1 MLKLFIRT
9 LWKSVKYVG
18 IFLGVYFIGNT
29 LLTVTL
35 ANFFKDVPLIPTL
48 IVLGIP
54 AAVVFFVSLYVRIND
69 KDRAKQYRNKVKSH
83 VFHIGKDL
91 ANIVLSKEF
100 MIDLLVFCTYFLLL
114 SLVGGRIIFHSN
126 IGETIVL
133 LMIAFFLYGML
144 DMLSWLCTH
153 IRYLKDE
160 VG

>member
-1 MLKLFIRT
+1 MLKLFVRT
-9 LWKSVKYVG
+9 LLKSGKYVV
-18 IFLGVYFIGNT
+18 IFMGVYFIGGT

-35 ANFFKDVPLIPTL
+35 ANFFKDVPLIPSL

-69 KDRAKQYRNKVKSH
+69 KDKAKQYRNEIKAH
-83 VFHIGKDL
+83 AFHTGKDL
-91 ANIVLSKEF
+91 ANIARSKDFIIE
-100 MIDLLVFCTYFLLL
+100 LLVFCTYLLML

-126 IGETIVL
+126 IGETIAL
-133 LMIAFFLYGML
+133 LIIAFFVYGML
-144 DMLSWLCTH
+144 DMLSWLCVH